1 MTTIEQNRQLALDFY
16 RRFDGGDIAGV
27 LELMADDCSYWLAG
41 KAGTSPT
48 AGVAHTKAQ
57 MAEIFER
64 MAQHLEGPLRMTVKS
79 TVAEGDKVAVEA
91 ESRGQLR
98 SGRVYNQEYH
108 ALMTIRDGKI
118 AAVREYMD
126 TEHVLAT
133 WYRR

>member
-1 MTTIEQNRQLALDFY
+1 MNTLEQNRQVVIDFY
-16 RRFDGGDIAGV
+16 RRFDAGDMTGV
-27 LELMADDCSYWLAG
+27 LDLMADDCGYWLAG
-41 KAGTSPT
+41 KAGTSAT
-48 AGVAHTKAQ
+48 AGIVHTKAQ
-57 MAEIFER
+57 MADVFDR
-64 MAQHLEGPLRMTVKS
+64 MAQHLEGPLRMVVKS

>member
-1 MTTIEQNRQLALDFY
+1 MNTLEQNRQVALDFY
-16 RRFDGGDIAGV
+16 RRFDAGDIAGV
-27 LELMADDCSYWLAG
+27 LALMADDCSYWLAG

-57 MAEIFER
+57 MADIFDA
-64 MAQHLEGPLRMTVKS
+64 MARHLEGPLRMTVKS
-79 TVAEGDKVAVEA
+79 TVAEGDRVAVEA

-98 SGRVYNQEYH
+98 NGRVYNQEYH

-118 AAVREYMD
+118 AVVREYMD